1 MSVTVE
7 LKEMNAVIKR
17 LRSIGNG
24 RIGRRAKQ
32 RAIRAAGKQLERH
45 TLVNISNT
53 QYSLAQLEAMDHP
66 YARRHGSIG
75 VHPEKP
81 YTIHRQSGTLS
92 RSLVSKMKEGKE
104 PVWRIGFKYASKRYF
119 KYLITGTKVMLP
131 RNVLYDTSQEE
142 VVRTSMI
149 KAVKGVLSKE
159 LPKE

>member
-1 MSVTVE
+1 
-7 LKEMNAVIKR
+7 
-17 LRSIGNG
+17 
-24 RIGRRAKQ
+24 
-32 RAIRAAGKQLERH
+32 
-45 TLVNISNT
+45 
-53 QYSLAQLEAMDHP
+53 
-66 YARRHGSIG
+66 
-75 VHPEKP
+75 
-81 YTIHRQSGTLS
+81 
-92 RSLVSKMKEGKE
+92 MKEGKE